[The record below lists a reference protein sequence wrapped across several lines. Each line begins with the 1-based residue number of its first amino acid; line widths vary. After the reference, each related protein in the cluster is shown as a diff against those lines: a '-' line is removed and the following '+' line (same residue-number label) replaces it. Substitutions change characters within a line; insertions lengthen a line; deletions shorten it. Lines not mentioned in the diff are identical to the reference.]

1 MTGKVNCAVLG
12 IGRLGWRHAENLT
25 VRVAGASLYAIAD
38 IDPQRAEL
46 FARRYD
52 IPHYTSD
59 IDAVLEDSAIDA
71 VVIVTPTTT
80 HSRLI
85 RKAIAAG
92 KAVFVEK
99 PITLSLEEAQDIDR
113 LVQQTHSYCQ
123 VGFMRR
129 FDPSYSTAAEEIQRG
144 AIGKPLYFKAVS
156 RDPGCPPEGYIRESG
171 RLFLDMSIHDF
182 DIARFLM
189 NDEVAEVTAL
199 GAIVKHDF
207 LRAYDDIDQALTFV
221 RFAGGAVG
229 DIEGSRNA
237 GYGYDIRAEVVGSE
251 GTLQIGTL
259 DKNHVRLLNRSGATH
274 DIVPGFLERFA
285 SAYVLEM
292 TEFVE
297 HVRSG
302 APSPVT
308 VEDGWRAVAIGLA
321 ATRSFDEQRSVP
333 VDYGN

>member
-12 IGRLGWRHAENLT
+12 IGRLGWRHAENLA
-25 VRVAGASLYAIAD
+25 VRVAGASLHAVAD
-38 IDPQRAEL
+38 IDPRRAEL

-59 IDAVLEDSAIDA
+59 IDTVLEDPAIDA

-99 PITLSLEEAQDIDR
+99 PITLSLEEAQEIDR

-129 FDPSYSTAAEEIQRG
+129 FDPSYRVAAEEIRRG

-156 RDPGCPPEGYIRESG
+156 RDPDCPPESYIRESG

-182 DIARFLM
+182 DVARFLM
-189 NDEVAEVTAL
+189 NDEVVEVTAL
-199 GAIVKHDF
+199 GAVVKNNF

-221 RFAGGAVG
+221 RFAGGALG

-259 DKNHVRLLNRSGATH
+259 DKNYVQLLNRSGAVH

-285 SAYVLEM
+285 DAYVLEM
-292 TEFVE
+292 TEFIE
-297 HVRSG
+297 CVRSG
-302 APSPVT
+302 APPPVT

-321 ATRSFDEQRSVP
+321 ATRSFDEQRSVT
-333 VDYGN
+333 VDYGL

>member
-1 MTGKVNCAVLG
+1 MTGKLNCAVLG
-12 IGRLGWRHAENLT
+12 IGRLGWHHAENLAG
-25 VRVAGASLYAIAD
+25 RVAGASLRAVAD

-52 IPHYTSD
+52 VPHYTSD
-59 IDAVLEDSAIDA
+59 IDAVLEDSTIDA

-85 RKAIAAG
+85 HKAIETG
-92 KAVFVEK
+92 KAIFVEK
-99 PITLSLEEAQDIDR
+99 PITLSLKEARDIDR
-113 LVQQTHSYCQ
+113 QVQQAHVYCQ

-129 FDPSYSTAAEEIQRG
+129 FDPAYHTAAEEIRRG

-156 RDPGCPPEGYIRESG
+156 RDPGCPPESYIRESG

-189 NDEVAEVTAL
+189 NDEIVEVTAL
-199 GAIVKHDF
+199 GAVVKNDF
-207 LRAYDDIDQALTFV
+207 LHTYRDIDQALTFV
-221 RFAGGAVG
+221 RFAGGAIG

-251 GTLQIGTL
+251 GTMQIGSL
-259 DKNHVRLLNRSGATH
+259 NHNSVRLLNHSGATH

-285 SAYVLEM
+285 SAYLLEM

-297 HVRSG
+297 RVCNG
-302 APSPVT
+302 TPPPVT
-308 VEDGWRAVAIGLA
+308 VEDGWRAVAVGLA
-321 ATRSFDEQRSVP
+321 ATQSFDEQRAIA
-333 VDYGN
+333 VDYVL

>member
-12 IGRLGWRHAENLT
+12 VGRLGWHHAENLAG
-25 VRVAGASLYAIAD
+25 RIAGASLQAVAD
-38 IDPQRAEL
+38 IDPRRAEL
-46 FARRYD
+46 FARRYE
-52 IPHYTSD
+52 IPRYTSD
-59 IDAVLEDSAIDA
+59 IDAVLEDSTIDA

-113 LVQQTHSYCQ
+113 MVQQTHGYCQ

-129 FDPSYSTAAEEIQRG
+129 FDPSYSIAAEEIRRG

-156 RDPGCPPEGYIRESG
+156 RDPGCPPESYIRESG
-171 RLFLDMSIHDF
+171 RLFLDMSIHDY

-189 NDEVAEVTAL
+189 NDEVLEATAM
-199 GAIVKHDF
+199 GAVVKNDF
-207 LRAYDDIDQALTFV
+207 LRGYDDIDQALTFV
-221 RFAGGAVG
+221 RFTGGALG

-251 GTLQIGTL
+251 GTIQIGSL
-259 DKNHVRLLNRSGATH
+259 DHNSVRLLNHSGATH
-274 DIVPGFLERFA
+274 DIMPSFLERFA
-285 SAYVLEM
+285 SAYLLEM

-297 HVRSG
+297 CVRSS
-302 APSPVT
+302 APPPVT

-333 VDYGN
+333 VDYGL